1 MGVSLCMS
9 HSFPL
14 AAFRILSLTFAVL
27 VMICLGVGLFGFILF
42 GTSVLP
48 VPRYLFSSSGSGKF
62 HSLFLQIHF

>member
-14 AAFRILSLTFAVL
+14 AAFRILSLSLTFAIL

-48 VPRYLFSSSGSGKF
+48 VPGYLFSSLDLRNFQS
-62 HSLFLQIHF
+62 